1 MGYIR
6 WIVKL
11 LAVDNLTALFED
23 DMNVLQ
29 KKYLNLY
36 CFENGTEAVSIK
48 TYTTLYLILWI

>member
-1 MGYIR
+1 MGCIR

-29 KKYLNLY
+29 KKYLSLY

-48 TYTTLYLILWI
+48 TYTTLYLIL